1 MHNLRTV
8 GTRRFIFFRVSS
20 LIEILFFLMYFL
32 GLTEFRE
39 KKGTVQKYANTEGL
53 TGSSFKYIAGDKSI
67 NELGEPIAKY

>member
-1 MHNLRTV
+1 
-8 GTRRFIFFRVSS
+8 
-20 LIEILFFLMYFL
+20 MYFL

-39 KKGTVQKYANTEGL
+39 KKGTVQKYPNTEGI